1 MNRWLRWL
9 LVPLL
14 ALASVAAHA
23 GDLAGFDELGRS
35 LRLDP
40 AQQAQFDVAVAATQR
55 ALLSVAFVGLQ
66 LKDRLAE
73 EIAKPKPDLGALARA
88 QDEMVEQ
95 ARPAFREARD
105 EWTRFYALLDP
116 SQVARARAFV
126 ERKLRRLEHIGDEL
140 RGLLGEEDR
149 R

>member
-1 MNRWLRWL
+1 MNRWLPWL
-9 LVPLL
+9 LVPWL
-14 ALASVAAHA
+14 ALASVVAHA
-23 GDLAGFDELGRS
+23 GDLAGFDELATT

-55 ALLSVAFVGLQ
+55 ALLSVALVGFQ
-66 LKDRLAE
+66 LKDPLAE
-73 EIAKPKPDLGALARA
+73 EIAKPRPDLGALARA

-105 EWTRFYALLDP
+105 EWARFYALLDP

-126 ERKLRRLEHIGDEL
+126 ERKLRRLEHIGAEL